1 MYKAL
6 FFDIDDTI
14 LDYSKCRESTLKYAC
29 RKMGMP
35 YSEKLLAYYIE
46 IDEELWT
53 SQKTGK
59 YTIEEVIEIRAKKIT
74 NMLGCSDKWDEFNI
88 LLKEG
93 LSVAVD
99 IVNGAEDVLKYAIEK
114 KYKIFAASNGILK
127 MQINRLKLAGLIQY
141 FDDIYVS
148 DDIGYEKPNEM
159 FFRECMRRSGF
170 QAEQVLMIGD
180 SYLADIVGAYKS
192 GIDSCWLCSD
202 KEIEREEQVNTFK
215 IEQLEQL
222 KMYL

>member
-14 LDYSKCRESTLKYAC
+14 LDYNKCRESTLKFACAKMEIPYA
-29 RKMGMP
+29 R
-35 YSEKLLAYYIE
+35 ELLEYYIE
-46 IDEELWT
+46 IDEELWRL
-53 SQKTGK
+53 QKTGK
-59 YTIEEVIEIRAKKIT
+59 YTVEEVIEIRAKKIA
-74 NMLGCSDKWDEFNI
+74 NMLGYLDKWSEFNI

-93 LSVAVD
+93 LSIAANIVD
-99 IVNGAEDVLKYAIEK
+99 GADDILKYASEK
-114 KYKIFAASNGILK
+114 KYKIFATSNGMLK

-159 FFRECMRRSGF
+159 FFSECMRKSGF

-180 SYLADIVGAYKS
+180 SYLADIIGAYKV
-192 GIDSCWLCSD
+192 GIDSCWLCLG
-202 KEIEREEQVNTFK
+202 KEIEIEKPVNSFRISK
-215 IEQLEQL
+215 LEQL